1 MRLRKCLAAAVILF
15 SMVFGGALSAQE
27 TRQYINERSA
37 TSPGGAPFSGAVMVG
52 NTLYLSGML
61 GVGGGLALTVE
72 QEAQAVMNNVQ
83 DVLEAAGMTMDDLV
97 SVQIFCSDLST
108 YDTFNAVYRDY
119 FLREFPARAF
129 IGTGDLLQ
137 GARFE
142 VMGIAVRRPTE

>member
-1 MRLRKCLAAAVILF
+1 MHLREFFAAAAILVAIA
-15 SMVFGGALSAQE
+15 SGTELSAQE
-27 TRQYINERSA
+27 ARQYINERSA
-37 TSPGGAPFSGAVMVG
+37 ASPGGPPFSGAVMVG

-61 GVGGGLALTVE
+61 GVGSGLALTVE
-72 QEAQAVMNNVQ
+72 QEAAAVLNNVQ

-97 SVQIFCSDLST
+97 SVQIFASDLST

-129 IGTGDLLQ
+129 IGTGELLQ

-142 VMGIAVRRPTE
+142 VMGVAAKRPAQ

>member
-1 MRLRKCLAAAVILF
+1 
-15 SMVFGGALSAQE
+15 
-27 TRQYINERSA
+27 
-37 TSPGGAPFSGAVMVG
+37 MVG

-61 GVGGGLALTVE
+61 GVGSGLALTVE
-72 QEAQAVMNNVQ
+72 QEAQAVLNNVQ
-83 DVLEAAGMTMDDLV
+83 TVLESAGMTMDDLV

-129 IGTGDLLQ
+129 IGTGELLQ

-142 VMGIAVRRPTE
+142 VMGIAVKRATE